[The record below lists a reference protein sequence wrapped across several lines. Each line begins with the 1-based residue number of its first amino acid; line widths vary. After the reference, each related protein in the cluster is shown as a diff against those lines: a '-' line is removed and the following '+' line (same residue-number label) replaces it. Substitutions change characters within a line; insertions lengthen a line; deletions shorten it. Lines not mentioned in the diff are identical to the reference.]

1 MSKKQDDSVELSNIL
16 LPNVD
21 NSIEQKGILSFTLN
35 NTNVSIANALR
46 RVILADIST
55 VIVDTDEN
63 IEFHKNTTKF
73 HNEILK
79 QRLGCIPVHIKEHDT
94 IENLEIHVD
103 VQNDI
108 ESMRYVTTNDFKI
121 YDKNTENYL
130 DDATTEQIFPADSIT
145 DSYVLFTRLAPKI
158 SNDIPGEVIHFKT
171 TFNIGTALQSGMY
184 NVASTCAYGNTPD
197 PVKQNE
203 VWQEREDELEQN
215 GITSTQINYE
225 KANWYT
231 LEAKRYYKK
240 DSFDFK
246 LETIGVYTNIEL
258 IHLACDNIIQ
268 RLLNIIKLCDSQKL
282 QLIND
287 KTAMKY
293 CVDIKLDNEDYT
305 IGKIIEY
312 ILHEQYYKVDKLLSY
327 VGFLKKHPHDDF
339 SIIRIAFNQEEK
351 FTPTNIIAIFK
362 FSCQNCINIYQNI
375 KEFF

>member
-1 MSKKQDDSVELSNIL
+1 MSKTQDRSVELSNIL

-46 RVILADIST
+46 RVILADIPT
-55 VIVDTDEN
+55 IIIDTDEN

-103 VQNDI
+103 VLNDI
-108 ESMRYVTTNDFKI
+108 ESIKYVTTNDFKI

-130 DDATTEQIFPADSIT
+130 DEHATEQIFPADRIT
-145 DSYVLFTRLAPKI
+145 DSYILFTRLTPKI

-203 VWQEREDELEQN
+203 IWQDREDELEQN
-215 GITSTQINYE
+215 GITSTQITYE

-240 DSFDFK
+240 NSFDFK
-246 LETIGVYTNIEL
+246 IETIGVYTNIEL

-351 FTPTNIIAIFK
+351 FTPTNIIAILK

>member
-1 MSKKQDDSVELSNIL
+1 MSKKQADSVELSNIL

-130 DDATTEQIFPADSIT
+130 DEHATEQIFPADRIT
-145 DSYVLFTRLAPKI
+145 DSYILFTRLTPKI

-184 NVASTCAYGNTPD
+184 NVASTCAYANTPD

-203 VWQEREDELEQN
+203 VWQDREDELEQN

-231 LEAKRYYKK
+231 LDAKRYYKK

-293 CVDIKLDNEDYT
+293 CVDIRLDNEDYT

-351 FTPTNIIAIFK
+351 FTPTNIIAILK